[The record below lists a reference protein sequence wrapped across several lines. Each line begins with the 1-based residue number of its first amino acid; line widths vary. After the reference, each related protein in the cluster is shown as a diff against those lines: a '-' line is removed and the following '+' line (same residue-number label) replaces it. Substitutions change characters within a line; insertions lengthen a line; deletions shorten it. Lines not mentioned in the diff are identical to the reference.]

1 MRPQVMTGHEPGSPG
16 ELRAVWVVGMEEE
29 GFFFL
34 RAGQRWFC
42 RGTDESLERWVLTGR
57 EEGGDGEECR
67 EEGSVAVM
75 LKSLYGCRTTCN
87 QHSRAPSPITPSS
100 SHTIRSGVH
109 SVPTNSEPEPQNV
122 TLSGNKVFANVI
134 CEGEVLLE

>member
-16 ELRAVWVVGMEEE
+16 ELRAVWVVGREEE

-87 QHSRAPSPITPSS
+87 QHPVHPLPSPRVPATPSIVGC
-100 SHTIRSGVH
+100 TVY
-109 SVPTNSEPEPQNV
+109 PQIQSQN
-122 TLSGNKVFANVI
+122 LRM
-134 CEGEVLLE
+134 